1 MAEQRWAWY
10 NVRYV
15 FEGPSM
21 IPVTLPPFHLVAA
34 EDEWQACLADI
45 RKQSRLA
52 IDLESNSLYSYLE
65 EVCLIQLSTS
75 EKDYILD
82 PIAGSD
88 LFGLGQIIQDPSI
101 EKVFHAAEYDCILLR
116 RQYGWKLENLFDTMW
131 AARILGYARY
141 GLANVLEDAYGIK
154 LNKKHQKAN
163 WCRRPL
169 SKAQL
174 IYAQM
179 DTHFLLQLRG
189 DLAEEL
195 EEAGRL
201 EEAREI
207 FAEQTHVQPAS
218 KTFDPHG
225 FWTINGVNNLSSE
238 QQAVV
243 RALYLYRDEQAKR
256 QDRPHFKIFG
266 DQTIIEL
273 ARLSPKHPREIEGLY
288 GMSTGQI
295 RRYGQQLV
303 RIVQRAQNDPAPKR
317 PKRNSRRPPEAV
329 SSRYER
335 LHFWRKESARARG
348 VESDV
353 IVSRDALWE
362 LARANPSCEA
372 DLSSINGLGPWRC
385 ATYGEDILKVL
396 VGS

>member
-1 MAEQRWAWY
+1 M
-10 NVRYV
+10 
-15 FEGPSM
+15 
-21 IPVTLPPFHLVAA
+21 
-34 EDEWQACLADI
+34 
-45 RKQSRLA
+45 
-52 IDLESNSLYSYLE
+52 
-65 EVCLIQLSTS
+65 
-75 EKDYILD
+75 
-82 PIAGSD
+82 
-88 LFGLGQIIQDPSI
+88 
-101 EKVFHAAEYDCILLR
+101 
-116 RQYGWKLENLFDTMW
+116 
-131 AARILGYARY
+131 
-141 GLANVLEDAYGIK
+141 
-154 LNKKHQKAN
+154 
-163 WCRRPL
+163 
-169 SKAQL
+169 
-174 IYAQM
+174 
-179 DTHFLLQLRG
+179 
-189 DLAEEL
+189 
-195 EEAGRL
+195 
-201 EEAREI
+201 
-207 FAEQTHVQPAS
+207 
-218 KTFDPHG
+218 
-225 FWTINGVNNLSSE
+225 
-238 QQAVV
+238 